1 MKIAIT
7 AKGKDLSSP
16 VDERFGRAEFFIIYD
31 TETGEFQVIDNTPN
45 LQAMQGAGVQS
56 AQKIIE
62 LGAEVVLT
70 GHCGPKAFQVLT
82 AGGVKVCAEARGTV
96 QEAIDAYLKGELKP
110 SSAPDVNSHW

>member
-7 AKGKDLSSP
+7 ARGKDLTSP

-31 TETGEFQVIDNTPN
+31 TETGEFQAIDNTPN

-62 LGAEVVLT
+62 LGADVLLT
-70 GHCGPKAFQVLT
+70 GHCGPKAFQVLN
-82 AGGVKVCAEARGTV
+82 AGGVKVCIGATGTV
-96 QEAIDAYLKGELKP
+96 KEAIDAYLRGELKP
-110 SSAPDVNSHW
+110 SQAPDVQSHW